1 MKNKNRPQFLLML
14 PVLTVPFLVLA
25 GWILRGSDSGE
36 KDVKSAKGLNT
47 QLPAAVNGKDS
58 VRDKLSFYQA
68 ARADSTARALQQRN
82 ESKDS
87 GKQGTSSKVIVSM
100 PAQQIVYKPVKR
112 YTESNPAEYRYQEE
126 LPKPIESVVAA
137 DPELQEINSMLE
149 KLKDLQHPSPSSP
162 IPQETKTTATVYP
175 AEAADEN
182 YFGKKRAATRALFLG
197 EPVKQVN
204 GISAVL
210 PVRQILQS
218 GSVVKLSLLS
228 PISFGATKIPAGT
241 YVFGLAIMSGERLI
255 IEISSIRLGEEI
267 LPVSLSVYDMDGME
281 GLYVPGTLEQSV
293 LKESADN
300 SVQSASSGVY
310 GLSLGSK
317 IAGAGLDAA
326 KSLFGKKVKVI
337 RVTVEAGYRVLL
349 RDKKQNL

>member
-1 MKNKNRPQFLLML
+1 MKNKNRLRFLLML
-14 PVLTVPFLVLA
+14 PVITVPFLVLA
-25 GWILRGSDSGE
+25 GWILRGSDSGV

-82 ESKDS
+82 ESKGKDS
-87 GKQGTSSKVIVSM
+87 GKQGTSNKVNGSM
-100 PAQQIVYKPVKR
+100 PAQQIVYRPVKR
-112 YTESNPAEYRYQEE
+112 YTEIHPAEFRYQQDE
-126 LPKPIESVVAA
+126 PKLLEPVAA
-137 DPELQEINSMLE
+137 PDPELQEINSMLE
-149 KLKDLQHPSPSSP
+149 KLKDLQHPSSP
-162 IPQETKTTATVYP
+162 VSHETKTTATVNP

-182 YFGKKRAATRALFLG
+182 YFGKKRVASKALFLG

-204 GISAVL
+204 GISAAL

-228 PISFGATKIPAGT
+228 PISIGTTKIPAGT
-241 YVFGLAIMSGERLI
+241 YVFGLAIMSGERLM

-267 LPVSLSVYDMDGME
+267 LPVKLSVYDMDGME

-300 SVQSASSGVY
+300 SIQSAGAGTY

-326 KSLFGKKVKVI
+326 KSLFSKKVKVI